1 MRGNNEMNVGLKFGF
16 IGLGQAGGNIA
27 NEFSKLGYEAIA
39 VNTSSTDLELLKNI
53 HPNKRKM
60 INIGIQGAGKNPEIG
75 REALERNIN
84 EIYELIQDVF
94 TDVDKLFVCAG
105 LGGGTGSGM
114 LPLMLELLCEQGLEV
129 SVITTFPSNIEST
142 RVKVVALSAFGE
154 ITKINGVTSI
164 FVIDNEKA
172 AKRLPNIGLQKK
184 YEILN
189 RQFSEQLDYVNKL
202 CIEPSLMAFDAK
214 DLEVVL
220 NTRGITIINEVVI
233 ENTDELREDLT
244 LANLLKNSIESSV
257 GPSYDE
263 IDAGSA
269 VFLFELPE
277 GQGKYISEKS
287 MELINLKTGNPFDI
301 FYGIYEN
308 QKNEKKMGIMTFILS
323 GLSLQDIPRLTK
335 INEEIDSKEKDIEK
349 LFQMQKESYDTKVG
363 GILNRING
371 KQEIK
376 KTGFQ
381 STNANSVLER
391 LRSKPKK

>member
-1 MRGNNEMNVGLKFGF
+1 MNVGLKFGF

-202 CIEPSLMAFDAK
+202 CVEPSLMAFDAK

-371 KQEIK
+371 KQETK

>member
-1 MRGNNEMNVGLKFGF
+1 MNVGLKFGF

>member
-202 CIEPSLMAFDAK
+202 CVEPSLMAFDAK

-371 KQEIK
+371 KQETK